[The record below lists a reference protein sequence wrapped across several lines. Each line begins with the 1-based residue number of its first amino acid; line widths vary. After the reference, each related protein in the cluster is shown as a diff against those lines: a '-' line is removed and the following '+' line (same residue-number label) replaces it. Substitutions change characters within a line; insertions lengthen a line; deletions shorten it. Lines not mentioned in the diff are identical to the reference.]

1 MIQIN
6 QIKNVFFL
14 VLFYSGSILAQKQL
28 NIVEVTNDQKVSKGS
43 LNCYQFPFKDS
54 SNRKVLI
61 WLPSNYNPKVKYAT
75 IYMHDGQMLFD
86 ATTTWN
92 KKEWRVDET
101 ADSLISNGIT
111 RPFIVVGIYNDPPNR
126 YAEFFPQQTAE
137 YMDTAYVNKLKKTL
151 WNGELRA
158 DYYLEWMTKELIPFV
173 ESTYNVSHKSADRF
187 LIGSSM
193 GGLISLYGLTQKP
206 KTFGGAACLSIHTPM
221 INFQM
226 TGDDAMNQLV
236 LPFNA
241 YLSKKLPSPNKV
253 KIYIDRGTETL
264 DANYGPYHEVLI
276 NTLQSCGYQTG
287 PNFLPL
293 VWDKTGHDEVPWANR
308 LAVPIKF
315 LLIKDK

>member
-1 MIQIN
+1 
-6 QIKNVFFL
+6 
-14 VLFYSGSILAQKQL
+14 
-28 NIVEVTNDQKVSKGS
+28 
-43 LNCYQFPFKDS
+43 
-54 SNRKVLI
+54 LI
-61 WLPSNYNPKVKYAT
+61 A
-75 IYMHDGQMLFD
+75 
-86 ATTTWN
+86 
-92 KKEWRVDET
+92 
-101 ADSLISNGIT
+101 NGIT

-126 YAEFFPQQTAE
+126 YAEFFPQQTSK
-137 YMDTAYVNKLKKTL
+137 YMDTSYVSKLKKTL

-158 DYYLEWMTKELIPFV
+158 DYYLEWLTKVLIPFV
-173 ESTYNVSHKSADRF
+173 ESSYNVSHKSADRF

-206 KTFGGAACLSIHTPM
+206 KSFGGAACLSIHTPM

-226 TGDDAMNQLV
+226 TGDDAMNKLV
-236 LPFNA
+236 LPFNT
-241 YLSKKLPSPNKV
+241 YLGKKLPSPKKK

-264 DANYGPYHEVLI
+264 DANYGPYHDVLL

-293 VWDKTGHDEVPWANR
+293 VWDKTAHDEVSWANR

>member
-1 MIQIN
+1 MKQ
-6 QIKNVFFL
+6 FL
-14 VLFYSGSILAQKQL
+14 SFLIVVLLGPYSIYAQKSKSL
-28 NIVEVTNDQKVSKGS
+28 LLVPNDQKATSGS
-43 LNCYQFPFKDS
+43 LESFKLPFSDS
-54 SNRKVLI
+54 ITRQVVV
-61 WLPSNYNPKVKYAT
+61 WLPADYNLKVEYAT

-86 ATTTWN
+86 STVTWN

-101 ADSLISNGIT
+101 ADSLQRTGTT

-126 YAEFFPQQTAE
+126 YAEFFPQQAVN
-137 YMDTAYVNKLKKTL
+137 YMDTSYVSKLTATL
-151 WNGELRA
+151 WKGELRA
-158 DYYLEWMTKELIPFV
+158 DHYLDWMKKELIPFV
-173 ESTYNVSHKSADRF
+173 EDHYPVSRRYNDRF

-226 TGDDAMNQLV
+226 MGDDAMNQLV

-241 YLSKKLPSPNKV
+241 YLSEYLPSPKKV
-253 KIYIDRGTETL
+253 KVYIDRGTETL
-264 DANYGPYHEVLI
+264 DANYGPYHEVLL
-276 NTLQSCGYQTG
+276 NTLSKSGYEVG
-287 PNFLPL
+287 SNFLTL
-293 VWDKTGHDEVPWANR
+293 VWDKTAHDEVSWANR

>member
-1 MIQIN
+1 MKPFIILFIVFLIQIGSLSA
-6 QIKNVFFL
+6 QIKPDVSSVKFD
-14 VLFYSGSILAQKQL
+14 
-28 NIVEVTNDQKVSKGS
+28 EKVSKGS
-43 LNCYQFPFKDS
+43 LQCFQFSFKDS
-54 SNRKVLI
+54 SSRRVLI
-61 WLPSNYNPKVKYAT
+61 WLPANYSPKVKYAT

-86 ATTTWN
+86 STTTWN

-101 ADSLISNGIT
+101 ADSLTSNGIT

-126 YAEFFPQQTAE
+126 YAEFFPQETAK
-137 YMDTAYVNKLKKTL
+137 YMDSNYISKLKQTL

-158 DYYLEWMTKELIPFV
+158 DYYIDWITKKLIPFV
-173 ESTYNVSHKSADRF
+173 EDHYPVSHKREDRF

-193 GGLISLYGLTQKP
+193 GGLISLYGLTREP

-226 TGDDAMNQLV
+226 TGDDAMKQLA

-241 YLSKKLPSPNKV
+241 YLSKTLPSPKKV

-264 DANYGPYHEVLI
+264 DANYGPYHEVLLS
-276 NTLQSCGYQTG
+276 TLTKSGYEIGSNYLT
-287 PNFLPL
+287 L
-293 VWDKTGHDEVPWANR
+293 VWDKTAHDEVSWANR

>member
-1 MIQIN
+1 
-6 QIKNVFFL
+6 
-14 VLFYSGSILAQKQL
+14 
-28 NIVEVTNDQKVSKGS
+28 
-43 LNCYQFPFKDS
+43 
-54 SNRKVLI
+54 VLI
-61 WLPSNYNPKVKYAT
+61 WLPTDYNPKVKYAT

-126 YAEFFPQQTAE
+126 YAEFFPKQAVQ
-137 YMDTAYVNKLKKTL
+137 YMDTAYVSKLTSSL

-158 DYYLEWMTKELIPFV
+158 DFYLDWIKKELIPFI
-173 ESTYNVSHKSADRF
+173 EQTYSVSHKREDRF

-193 GGLISLYGLTQKP
+193 GGLISLYGLTRSP
-206 KTFGGAACLSIHTPM
+206 ETFGGAACLSIHTPM

-226 TGDDAMNQLV
+226 VGDDAMNQLV
-236 LPFNA
+236 LPFNT
-241 YLSKKLPSPNKV
+241 YLSKTLPSPKKA

-264 DANYGPYHEVLI
+264 DAYYGPYHDVLL
-276 NTLQSCGYQTG
+276 TTMKKCGYEIGSNYST
-287 PNFLPL
+287 L
-293 VWDKTGHDEVPWANR
+293 VWEKTAHDEVSWANR